1 MKKIWQWFVVGLFLI
16 AFSGGVSGSND
27 LPGFKGYLWGTGFE
41 VINREKDL
49 DWFEN
54 SDERGMHMSL
64 NDGETDAQGQLKTAY
79 LFGFYKNKLVSGEV
93 NFFNKSDYFDG
104 VKVLEKKLG
113 PGFYHK
119 EKNVSSFTLDS
130 TIIWCQPN
138 RQRIIFLDRA
148 YYEDKEKRD
157 QAAAKEKKDKKYDR
171 FFN

>member
-1 MKKIWQWFVVGLFLI
+1 M
-16 AFSGGVSGSND
+16 
-27 LPGFKGYLWGTGFE
+27 
-41 VINREKDL
+41 
-49 DWFEN
+49 
-54 SDERGMHMSL
+54 
-64 NDGETDAQGQLKTAY
+64 
-79 LFGFYKNKLVSGEV
+79 
-93 NFFNKSDYFDG
+93 
-104 VKVLEKKLG
+104 G

>member
-79 LFGFYKNKLVSGEV
+79 LFGFYKNKLVSG
-93 NFFNKSDYFDG
+93 
-104 VKVLEKKLG
+104 
-113 PGFYHK
+113 
-119 EKNVSSFTLDS
+119 
-130 TIIWCQPN
+130 
-138 RQRIIFLDRA
+138 
-148 YYEDKEKRD
+148 
-157 QAAAKEKKDKKYDR
+157 
-171 FFN
+171 